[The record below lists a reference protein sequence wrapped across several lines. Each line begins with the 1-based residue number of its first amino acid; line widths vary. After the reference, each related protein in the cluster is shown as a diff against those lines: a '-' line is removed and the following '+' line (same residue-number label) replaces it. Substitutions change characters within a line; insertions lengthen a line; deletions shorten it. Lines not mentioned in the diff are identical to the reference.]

1 MGGGMKTEVVKLSQ
15 VAVNDRNPRT
25 ITDTK
30 FDKLINSILALP
42 KMLDLRPIVV
52 DDTMVALGGN
62 MRYRAL
68 TAISQMDST
77 ELADRLNGIK
87 DFQKKTEAEQQ
98 ALLAYWDKWSKAPT
112 AIIARGT
119 ELTEDE
125 QREFIIKD
133 NVGFGD
139 WDMDALA
146 NEWDTEELSDWG
158 LELWDD
164 MANGGGGDSDSDSS
178 GQNSEP
184 KNASLTDR
192 FVIPPFS
199 VLDTRNGYWQARKKL
214 WRDKIGDLGESRNDK
229 LITSLEIKF
238 KDLYQKTRQ
247 HREELGISFRE
258 YLDKYVS
265 EEEKAREASKVLSQ
279 GVSLFD
285 PVLSEIC
292 CRWFT
297 PREGAKIFDPFAGD
311 TQKGLVFGMCGYE
324 FTGIELRQE
333 QVEINNRVIE
343 GRELPVRYI
352 NDDGQNVASH
362 IEADSQDLLFSC
374 PPYFDLEKYSDLPND
389 ASNQKTYGEFIDILR
404 NAYTS
409 ALGCLKDNRFV
420 VIVVGDVRDRSTGFY
435 YDFCGDIKRI
445 FKDNGV
451 NLYNEIILVETGAS
465 TALRAARYMESR
477 KVAKMHQNILVFFKG
492 NPSKLKSEFPK
503 IELNDSDKEVFN
515 ALANEFAA
523 EGETEEEETPVSET
537 SNYENPNNKIMLE
550 LQEFRKQFIKQG
562 FIGYEH
568 YPKILESIESGDI
581 HIVRS
586 PETGEIDGYLWM
598 QDLKKKPLSRIYEI
612 CSNRKG
618 LGRELIELA
627 LRVKKNE
634 KLQLYVLDTNENA
647 ISFYQYM
654 GFVEIER
661 ETGKNINNI
670 TMEYRG

>member
-1 MGGGMKTEVVKLSQ
+1 MKTEVVKLSQ

-25 ITDTK
+25 ITDKK

-68 TAISQMDST
+68 TAISQMDSS

-164 MANGGGGDSDSDSS
+164 MANGGGGESDSS

-199 VLDTRNGYWQARKKL
+199 VLDTRKGYWQSRKKL

-229 LITSLEIKF
+229 LITSPEIKF

-374 PPYFDLEKYSDLPND
+374 PPYYDLEKYSDLPND
-389 ASNQKTYGEFIDILR
+389 ASNQKTY
-404 NAYTS
+404 
-409 ALGCLKDNRFV
+409 
-420 VIVVGDVRDRSTGFY
+420 
-435 YDFCGDIKRI
+435 
-445 FKDNGV
+445 
-451 NLYNEIILVETGAS
+451 
-465 TALRAARYMESR
+465 
-477 KVAKMHQNILVFFKG
+477 
-492 NPSKLKSEFPK
+492 
-503 IELNDSDKEVFN
+503 
-515 ALANEFAA
+515 
-523 EGETEEEETPVSET
+523 
-537 SNYENPNNKIMLE
+537 
-550 LQEFRKQFIKQG
+550 
-562 FIGYEH
+562 
-568 YPKILESIESGDI
+568 
-581 HIVRS
+581 
-586 PETGEIDGYLWM
+586 
-598 QDLKKKPLSRIYEI
+598 
-612 CSNRKG
+612 
-618 LGRELIELA
+618 
-627 LRVKKNE
+627 
-634 KLQLYVLDTNENA
+634 
-647 ISFYQYM
+647 
-654 GFVEIER
+654 
-661 ETGKNINNI
+661 
-670 TMEYRG
+670 